1 MDKKSVWK
9 WGLLGLLIV
18 GSLALVTPV
27 KQKVKLGLDLQG
39 GISFVVA
46 VDRDELA
53 RMVREEQSDLSEA
66 ELEAEVTRMIED
78 SQSIV
83 VEVIRNRVDTIGI
96 AEPSIFPRGPE
107 RIIVQLPG
115 VSEDKQNEARSSIMS
130 VALLEF
136 RLVHLNSSEWS
147 KELFEKGV
155 APRGF
160 KIGDAAAGYY
170 VRDYDAVADEDMDR
184 EFWANQRT
192 FQQKPRA
199 EFMMMRRQDQV
210 SQAMTYIPYYI
221 ETRTQLTGDALK
233 NARLEY
239 GQMNDPRIALEFNSK
254 GAREFAQ
261 VTKDYGPR
269 GERNLDREEGR
280 QLAIVLDGTL
290 YSAPVIRTPILDG
303 RAEITGV
310 FSAREATRL
319 VNVLRAGS
327 LPVPVKIMEER
338 QVSPSLGRDSI
349 ESGVQAAMYGAIAV
363 VVFMLLYYRMAG
375 IAANVALFLVVLLMP
390 VGMWVSAGFL
400 AILSGSTEAGNVGLP
415 VITMPGIAGLVLTI
429 GMAVDAAVIIFERMR
444 EEQEAGKSVQ
454 TAVQAGY
461 EKAFSAIL
469 DSNVTTLLTAVIL
482 FWQGSGP
489 IRGFAVVLCAGILV
503 SMLTALVYMK
513 MFLQGGAT
521 LFKLERYNMMKFV
534 SSSNVDFLGKRYL
547 AIGLSLVL
555 IVGSWVMFFQRGDEN
570 FNVDF
575 TGGTS
580 LIFRFDDR
588 QPIEVV
594 RDALTGAGFENAMI
608 QYERDIAIEEGGKH
622 GEMLDIRVS
631 YDQGDEAREF
641 LLSNF
646 SDAGFELVQTESIG
660 PQIGAELKRSGV
672 IAIVLAMVGIV
683 IYLSLRFEFAFAIG
697 AIVAI
702 FHDVLISVGLY
713 TALGY
718 QISLPI
724 VAALLTIVGYS
735 VNDTIIIFDRI
746 REDLKL
752 MKQKTFAEVCNI
764 SINQTLSRTILT
776 SFTTLITVSML
787 LVFGG
792 GAINDFALI
801 LVIGIIAG
809 TYSTIFIA
817 TPVALLWHR
826 EEKPA
831 SGGAAVKAAGK
842 PAKAKA

>member
-1 MDKKSVWK
+1 MDKKTMWK

-27 KQKVKLGLDLQG
+27 DQKVKLGLDLQG

-46 VDRDELA
+46 VDRPELA
-53 RMVREEQSDLSEA
+53 RMVREENRDMEDA
-66 ELEAEVTRMIED
+66 ALEREVDRMIES
-78 SQSIV
+78 SQDIV

-115 VSEDKQNEARSSIMS
+115 VSEEKQNEARSSIMS

-136 RLVHLNSSEWS
+136 RLVHQSSQEWTR
-147 KELFEKGV
+147 ELFENNL

-160 KIGDAAAGYY
+160 KIGDAGAGFY
-170 VRDYDAVADEDMDR
+170 VRDYDAVADEEMDR
-184 EFWANQRT
+184 DFWTNLRT

-199 EFMMMRRQDQV
+199 EFMLMRRQDNV
-210 SQAMTYIPYYI
+210 SQAITYTPYYI
-221 ETRTQLTGDALK
+221 ETRTQLTGEALK

-239 GQMNDPRIALEFNSK
+239 GQMNDPRIALEFNSR
-254 GAREFAQ
+254 GASEFAQ

-269 GERNLDREEGR
+269 GERNLDSEEGR

-327 LPVPVKIMEER
+327 LPVPVRIMEER
-338 QVSPSLGRDSI
+338 QVSPTLGRDSI
-349 ESGVQAAMYGAIAV
+349 ESGVQAALYGAAAV
-363 VVFMLLYYRMAG
+363 VVFMLVYYQVAG
-375 IAANVALFLVVLLMP
+375 IAANLALFLVVLLLP

-400 AILSGSTEAGNVGLP
+400 AIFSGATEAGNVGLP

-444 EEQEAGKSVQ
+444 EEQEAGKSIS
-454 TAVQAGY
+454 ASIQAGY

-482 FWQGSGP
+482 FVNGSGP

-513 MFLQGGAT
+513 LFLQGGAA
-521 LFKLERYNMMKFV
+521 LFKLEKYRMMKFV
-534 SSSNVDFLGKRYL
+534 SSSKFDFLGKRYI
-547 AIGLSLVL
+547 AIALSTIL
-555 IVGSWVMFFQRGDEN
+555 IAGSWVMFFQRGDAN

-580 LIFRFDDR
+580 LIYRFEDR

-594 RDALTGAGFENAMI
+594 RAALDEAGFANAMI

-622 GEMLDIRVS
+622 GELLDIRVG
-631 YDQGDEAREF
+631 YDQGDAAREF
-641 LLSNF
+641 LREHF
-646 SDAGFELVQTESIG
+646 ADAGFELVQTESIG
-660 PQIGAELKRSGV
+660 PQIGAELKRSGI
-672 IAIVLAMVGIV
+672 IAIVMAMIGIV

-697 AIVAI
+697 AIVAV
-702 FHDVLISVGLY
+702 FHDVLIAVGLY
-713 TALGY
+713 TLFGY

-752 MKQKTFAEVCNI
+752 MKHTSYKDVCNI

-776 SFTTLITVSML
+776 SATTLITVSML

-792 GAINDFALI
+792 GAINDFALV
-801 LVIGIIAG
+801 LVIGIVAG

-826 EEKPA
+826 EDKPSVPA
-831 SGGAAVKAAGK
+831 KDAK
-842 PAKAKA
+842 PAKA